1 MGNHVRIWQLISL
14 VLVAGL
20 IAVWVELQRL
30 NKAQRS
36 QPESLFPVNSRQ
48 NFEHLAVS
56 PNARRIHE
64 ARDKAA
70 RKLIADGNAD
80 LATKVRQFQFRD
92 IRPKAASEIEDI
104 SHASRLLGHSK
115 EEITKRVYRRV
126 GEVVSPTK

>member
-14 VLVAGL
+14 VLVAAL

-30 NKAQRS
+30 NKAQRA

-64 ARDKAA
+64 RYS
-70 RKLIADGNAD
+70 L
-80 LATKVRQFQFRD
+80 
-92 IRPKAASEIEDI
+92 
-104 SHASRLLGHSK
+104 
-115 EEITKRVYRRV
+115 
-126 GEVVSPTK
+126 